1 MFILLEAVGGV
12 GRPVNHGEPASRER
26 RRPRA
31 VRAPLWMGD
40 YADFL

>member
-12 GRPVNHGEPASRER
+12 GRPVNHGEPASES
-26 RRPRA
+26 PPPGGA
-31 VRAPLWMGD
+31 HPSLDVGD